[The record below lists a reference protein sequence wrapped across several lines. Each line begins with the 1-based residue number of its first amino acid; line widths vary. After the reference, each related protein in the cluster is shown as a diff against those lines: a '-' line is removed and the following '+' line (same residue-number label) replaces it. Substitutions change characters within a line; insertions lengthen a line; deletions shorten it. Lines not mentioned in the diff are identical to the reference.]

1 MQGKSK
7 YPTSWDDVPLVVDIP
22 YIAVMLGLSN
32 ERIRQLLANGTIKGF
47 KIDKIWRVNKAD
59 LKVFLGVTD

>member
-1 MQGKSK
+1 
-7 YPTSWDDVPLVVDIP
+7 
-22 YIAVMLGLSN
+22 MLGLSN